1 MSRSGGGR
9 HRRRAERAAVW
20 CAVPVALCVACAGVA
35 QAAPSQPGTGGGS
48 QPGTGGGSQPGTS
61 APAPEQS
68 RDYLPGYT
76 PSPNVQNSEWRQ
88 YSDWETGYQQPQY
101 EAPQYAQWSS
111 PQTGYDAAPSYQQA
125 YVEEPTQSAPSVVE
139 PEPVPAPP
147 MVERKGI
154 APVEAPEGY
163 IFTGAGLLEQPD
175 WMPDEDRDRITNTI
189 AAVQADAGNAL
200 TDAGVNAPQA
210 DRITGGAIGGGLL
223 GAGIVGTGLAVPVA
237 VLGAGVGAGI
247 GAGIGAAVTAPT
259 GGWGVGPGAAIGAG
273 TGAVVLGAPAFVL
286 GAGLGGVGGAVA
298 GATVFGGQDVTV
310 QEPAPAP
317 APESAPEPLWTPPVV
332 DTAAVSAQTSAVVE
346 QVQAV
351 PGGSEVVEQARDFAA
366 SAPAY
371 VEQATPRVD
380 ASAALVRDAALAQ
393 PGGDQV
399 VASVES
405 AGTNAAAAAAPVIEQ
420 AAAFAGAVVNGLNA

>member
-1 MSRSGGGR
+1 M
-9 HRRRAERAAVW
+9 W
-20 CAVPVALCVACAGVA
+20 CAVPLALCVACAGVA
-35 QAAPSQPGTGGGS
+35 QAAPSQPGTGGGA

-61 APAPEQS
+61 VPAPEQA

-76 PSPNVQNSEWRQ
+76 PSPNVQNSQWRQ
-88 YSDWETGYQQPQY
+88 YSDWESGNQQAQY
-101 EAPQYAQWSS
+101 ESPQYAQWS
-111 PQTGYDAAPSYQQA
+111 PQADYGAAPSYQQA
-125 YVEEPTQSAPSVVE
+125 YVEEPAQSAPSVIE

-147 MVERKGI
+147 MVERRAI
-154 APVEAPEGY
+154 VPVEAPEGY

-200 TDAGVNAPQA
+200 TDAGVTAPQA

-223 GAGIVGTGLAVPVA
+223 GAGIVGTGLAVPA
-237 VLGAGVGAGI
+237 AALGAVVGTGI

-273 TGAVVLGAPAFVL
+273 TGLIVLGAPAFVL

-317 APESAPEPLWTPPVV
+317 APEAAPESLWTPPPVV
-332 DTAAVSAQTSAVVE
+332 DTAAVSAQTVAVIE
-346 QVQAV
+346 QVETV
-351 PGGSEVVEQARDFAA
+351 PGGSAAVEQARDFAA
-366 SAPAY
+366 AAPTY

-380 ASAALVRDAALAQ
+380 ASATQVRQAALAQ

-399 VASVES
+399 VAAVES
-405 AGTNAAAAAAPVIEQ
+405 AGTHAATAAAPMIEQ
-420 AAAFAGAVVNGLNA
+420 AAAFAGAVVSGLNA